1 MIYSVYLA
9 ISSNET
15 RHKRKKEI
23 NIMNCEI
30 SLGSRPSKIPNLI
43 IVPFLQK
50 HVEIE
55 PDYEIEGI
63 FFRINVT
70 ENEYL

>member
-1 MIYSVYLA
+1 M
-9 ISSNET
+9 
-15 RHKRKKEI
+15 
-23 NIMNCEI
+23 NIVNCEI
-30 SLGSRPSKIPNLI
+30 SRGSRPYKIPNLI

-55 PDYEIEGI
+55 PDYEIDGS

-70 ENEYL
+70 ENKYL

>member
-1 MIYSVYLA
+1 
-9 ISSNET
+9 
-15 RHKRKKEI
+15 
-23 NIMNCEI
+23 MNCEI
-30 SLGSRPSKIPNLI
+30 SLWSRPSKIPNLI

-55 PDYEIEGI
+55 PDYEIEGS

-70 ENEYL
+70 ENKYL

>member
-1 MIYSVYLA
+1 M
-9 ISSNET
+9 
-15 RHKRKKEI
+15 

-30 SLGSRPSKIPNLI
+30 SLGSRPSKIPNSI

-55 PDYEIEGI
+55 PDYEIEGS

-70 ENEYL
+70 ENKYLK